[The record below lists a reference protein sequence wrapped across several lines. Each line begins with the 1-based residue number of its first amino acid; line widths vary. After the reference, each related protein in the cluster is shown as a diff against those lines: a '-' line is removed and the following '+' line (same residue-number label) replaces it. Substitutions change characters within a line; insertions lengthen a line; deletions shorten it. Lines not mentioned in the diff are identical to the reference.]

1 MEAVQYRT
9 ADADVP
15 FARSKSPA
23 VQLGPQADVR
33 IYVRNIPPEQIV
45 TSMSNR
51 DWLHEL
57 ASSYGPVSM
66 VELIPSTIASGRVSG
81 FIHMSYEAQ
90 ADNFI
95 KQLCNISINDTF
107 LFAKKEE
114 VRAITQRVLPRQPS
128 VPKPRVTVD
137 EEGYATHVAHRRTTT
152 TASTAVSKVAV
163 PMG

>member
-9 ADADVP
+9 ADADVS
-15 FARSKSPA
+15 FARSKSRA
-23 VQLGPQADVR
+23 IQLGPPVDVR

-51 DWLHEL
+51 DWLREL

-66 VELIPSTIASGRVSG
+66 VELIPSTIASGRLSG

-95 KQLCNISINDTF
+95 KHLCNISID
-107 LFAKKEE
+107 
-114 VRAITQRVLPRQPS
+114 
-128 VPKPRVTVD
+128 D
-137 EEGYATHVAHRRTTT
+137 
-152 TASTAVSKVAV
+152 
-163 PMG
+163 